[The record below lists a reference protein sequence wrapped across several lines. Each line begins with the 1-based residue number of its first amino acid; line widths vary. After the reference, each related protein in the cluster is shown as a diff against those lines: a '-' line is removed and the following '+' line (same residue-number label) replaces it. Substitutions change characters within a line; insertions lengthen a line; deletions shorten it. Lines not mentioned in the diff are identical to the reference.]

1 MNKRTTK
8 TTMGNS
14 NKRLLSIEEAS
25 DYLSLGTHSTR
36 EWCSSLGAI
45 VKIGGRVLVDKYRLD
60 ACIDE
65 IRQTK
70 Q

>member
-8 TTMGNS
+8 TTMSN

-45 VKIGGRVLVDKYRLD
+45 VKIGGRVLIDKVRLD

>member
-8 TTMGNS
+8 TTMSN

-36 EWCSSLGAI
+36 EWCQSLGAI
-45 VKIGGRVLVDKYRLD
+45 VKIGGRVLIDKVRLD

>member
-8 TTMGNS
+8 TTMSN

-25 DYLSLGTHSTR
+25 DYLSLGIHSTR
-36 EWCSSLGAI
+36 KWCQSLGAI
-45 VKIGGRVLVDKYRLD
+45 VKIGGRVLIDKYKLD
-60 ACIDE
+60 SCIDE

>member
-1 MNKRTTK
+1 MNKRTAK
-8 TTMGNS
+8 TIMGNS

-25 DYLSLGTHSTR
+25 DYLSLGTHKTR
-36 EWCSSLGAI
+36 DWCESLGAI
-45 VKIGGRVLVDKYRLD
+45 VKIGGRVLIDKVRLD

>member
-8 TTMGNS
+8 TTMSN

-45 VKIGGRVLVDKYRLD
+45 VKIGGRVLIDKYRLD
-60 ACIDE
+60 ACIDK